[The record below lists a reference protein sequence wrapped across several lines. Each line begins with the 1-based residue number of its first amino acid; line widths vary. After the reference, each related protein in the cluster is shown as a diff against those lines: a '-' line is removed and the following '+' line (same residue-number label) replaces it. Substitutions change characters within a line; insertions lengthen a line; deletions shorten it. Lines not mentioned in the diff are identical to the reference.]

1 MKKSVFSFNFLIF
14 IIDINP
20 QNFYLILFL
29 KNRIKKM
36 GEIYAIQNINSL
48 LTTSLW
54 RILENFSIIFCT
66 IIYLFIIYSH

>member
-36 GEIYAIQNINSL
+36 GEIYAIQNLNSL